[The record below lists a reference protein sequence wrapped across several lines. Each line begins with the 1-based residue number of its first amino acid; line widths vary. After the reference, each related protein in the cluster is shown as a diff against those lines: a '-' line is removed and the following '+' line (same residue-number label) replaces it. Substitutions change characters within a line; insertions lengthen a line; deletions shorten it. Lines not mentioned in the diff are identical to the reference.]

1 MCIFRTAVNPL
12 RCAVPA
18 TRKPW
23 VAIHGHPCDACVA
36 PLEAAG
42 KTCDAMQSCIAASQ
56 GLPSLANPLGACAE
70 PCFSRSGKYPSE
82 PASFGFFCDS

>member
-1 MCIFRTAVNPL
+1 MNNKLFSARGLDRMGIFRTAVNPL

-42 KTCDAMQSCIAASQ
+42 KTS
-56 GLPSLANPLGACAE
+56 
-70 PCFSRSGKYPSE
+70 CFSRSGKYPCD
-82 PASFGFFCDS
+82 PASSKFFVIHE